1 MKYVELE
8 TAIEIAEKYGSDIVA
23 GIYDGLDGA
32 IDVSYLM
39 KLASRDIN
47 EIIAKR
53 DEVTKL

>member
-8 TAIEIAEKYGSDIVA
+8 TAIEIAEKYGADIVG
-23 GIYDGLDGA
+23 GIYNGLDGA

-39 KLASRDIN
+39 NLASRDIN

-53 DEVTKL
+53 DSVTKL

>member
-8 TAIEIAEKYGSDIVA
+8 TAIEIAEKYGADIVG
-23 GIYDGLDGA
+23 GIYNGLDGA

-53 DEVTKL
+53 DAETKL